1 MIKSFFHIAV
11 YMLSKM
17 KVLFISHLTDS
28 NRLNVEIVTQ

>member
-11 YMLSKM
+11 YMLFKM
-17 KVLFISHLTDS
+17 KVLFVSHLTNS